1 MLDKD
6 RQIVRQSFLKSSVIT
21 IPIGAIAGIFGALL
35 LFGRPTWEEYLIA
48 LLLGVLIAGVTSLI
62 DSYTIYKES
71 AKTIEI
77 IDNFA
82 KSFSRLDF
90 TAPLEADRSSHLST
104 LVENL
109 QGIKENF
116 IKVFSIY
123 QEQVTELND
132 VSNTIQQIVDTSDEV
147 NRHVT
152 ETTDEFL
159 TNIKE
164 HGNTVKEKLPS
175 LQELSQINTNML
187 TRSKSLQEGFR
198 QTEQEIQK
206 DISTMGNTHGGI
218 LEAEEAIKMSSDSLA
233 ALQDSSTKIESIIRT
248 INNVSKQT
256 HLIALNAA
264 IEAARA
270 GEQGASFAVVATRI
284 RNLAQEASQATS
296 DITSMVT
303 GIQNAVNSILEGI
316 NKTQL
321 NIGASKQAINRINE
335 RFPAFYKNIRTL
347 AEWANEISNYSLTIS
362 NNISPALEII
372 DKLSGTAE
380 ATTAKAEIAASITQE
395 QATLFHELEGAGK
408 RIGTVAEEIQRLT
421 ALLTL
426 PTD

>member
-1 MLDKD
+1 MQDKD

-35 LFGRPTWEEYLIA
+35 LFGRPTWEEYLIV

-62 DSYTIYKES
+62 DSYTIYRES
-71 AKTIEI
+71 AKTIEV

-90 TAPLEADRSSHLST
+90 TAPLEADGSSHLST

-116 IKVFSIY
+116 VKVFSIY
-123 QEQVTELND
+123 QEQVIELND
-132 VSNTIQQIVDTSDEV
+132 VSNTIQQIVDTTGEV

-164 HGNTVKEKLPS
+164 HGDTVKERLPS

-206 DISTMGNTHGGI
+206 DIDTVDNTHGGI

-335 RFPAFYKNIRTL
+335 RFPAFYNNIRTL
-347 AEWANEISNYSLTIS
+347 AGWANEISNYSLTIS
-362 NNISPALEII
+362 NNISPALELI
-372 DKLSGTAE
+372 DKLGGTAE